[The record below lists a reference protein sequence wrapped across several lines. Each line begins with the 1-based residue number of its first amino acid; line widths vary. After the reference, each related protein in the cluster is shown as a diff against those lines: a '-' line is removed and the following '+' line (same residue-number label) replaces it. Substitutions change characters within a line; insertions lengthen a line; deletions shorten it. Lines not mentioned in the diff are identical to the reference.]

1 MIAKEPLCTKCI
13 HWDKYNWNE
22 FSCQAFPKG
31 IPDEILQGENDHTT
45 PLPDQGNDIVFEPIE
60 NDHQ

>member
-1 MIAKEPLCTKCI
+1 MTYPAPICFDCK
-13 HWDKYNWNE
+13 HFSNE
-22 FSCQAFPKG
+22 FGLKCQAFPKG